1 MTTPA
6 VKSAQRVFEILE
18 YFDRARRPL
27 SLKDICDQLSYPVS
41 SGAMVLKSL
50 VVLGYLQYDRASR
63 TYLPTMRIAVLGN
76 WVPRTLFGGMNIL
89 PLMEAM
95 RDETGATIVLGAQ
108 SDLYAH
114 YVHVEHAQEPL
125 HYAPS
130 PGTIR
135 PLARSGIGQLLLS
148 GLPRRDVE
156 LLVRRINIADP
167 DHRIDADALA
177 DDLAT
182 IRRQGFVFSRSLFAQ
197 GVGMVAVL
205 LPQAPFGRRFALG
218 LAGPVEELDRD
229 LDDHLRRLRAAT
241 ETMA

>member
-1 MTTPA
+1 M
-6 VKSAQRVFEILE
+6 
-18 YFDRARRPL
+18 
-27 SLKDICDQLSYPVS
+27 
-41 SGAMVLKSL
+41 
-50 VVLGYLQYDRASR
+50 
-63 TYLPTMRIAVLGN
+63 
-76 WVPRTLFGGMNIL
+76 
-89 PLMEAM
+89 
-95 RDETGATIVLGAQ
+95 
-108 SDLYAH
+108 
-114 YVHVEHAQEPL
+114 
-125 HYAPS
+125 
-130 PGTIR
+130 
-135 PLARSGIGQLLLS
+135 LLS

-177 DDLAT
+177 EDLTT

-218 LAGPVEELDRD
+218 LAGPVEQLDRD

>member
-1 MTTPA
+1 MTASA

-27 SLKDICDQLSYPVS
+27 SLKDICEHLSYPVS

-50 VVLGYLQYDRASR
+50 VVLGYLQYDRRSR

-76 WVPRTLFGGMNIL
+76 WVPKTLFGEMNIL
-89 PLMEAM
+89 PFMEAL
-95 RDETGATIVLGAQ
+95 RDETGETIVLGAQ

-114 YVHVEHAQEPL
+114 YVHVVHAQEPL

-148 GLPRRDVE
+148 GLPARDVD

-167 DHRIDADALA
+167 EHRIEIEPLA
-177 DDLAT
+177 EDLAQ

-197 GVGMVAVL
+197 GIGMVALL

-218 LAGPVEELDRD
+218 LAGPVERLDRELDN
-229 LDDHLRRLRAAT
+229 HLRRLRAAT